1 MEKIGNAQKNSTR
14 AIFFIGGFT
23 AASWAPLV
31 PVLRERLFI
40 EEDLLGMLLLC
51 VGIGSLLTMPI
62 SGALA
67 SRFGC
72 RKVLTVASILMSI
85 MLLLLCKIPN
95 FGLAVVA
102 VLFFGA
108 IMGCIDVSMNI
119 QSVVVEKAVQNKIM
133 SGMHAMYSV
142 GGFFGAGLFG
152 VWVGILKLTPFQST
166 LIAAL
171 IVCAILLKF
180 SSQFISGGGEK
191 GGKLIALPKGILI
204 FVGFIAMI
212 SYLIEGA
219 IMDWGGVFLTITKG
233 FDISVAGVGFAMFS
247 ASMLLM
253 RFVGDSLVEKFGAR
267 FVVLCGCVIA
277 LAGFLF
283 LIFAESQKLLFAGFF
298 LIGSGAANIV
308 PIFFSMLG
316 SQKIM
321 PVNMAIPAVSTLGY
335 LGILMGPAV
344 IGFIAK
350 ATSLYFA
357 FGLLAGLVIIE
368 LLISNYVCK
377 KVVKV

>member
-14 AIFFIGGFT
+14 AIFFISGFL
-23 AASWAPLV
+23 AASWSPLV

-51 VGIGSLLTMPI
+51 VGIGSLLTMPLA
-62 SGALA
+62 GAFV

-72 RKVLTVASILMSI
+72 RKVLTVVAVLAAVNLII
-85 MLLLLCKIPN
+85 LCKIPS
-95 FGLAVVA
+95 FILAVPA
-102 VLFFGA
+102 VIFFGA
-108 IMGCIDVSMNI
+108 VLGCVDVSMNI
-119 QSVVVEKAVQNKIM
+119 QSVVVEKELKHRIM

-166 LIAAL
+166 LIAAA
-171 IVCAILLKF
+171 IAFAILAKF
-180 SSQFISGGGEK
+180 AKNFIATGGG
-191 GGKLIALPKGILI
+191 GGKSDKLIAIPRGIII
-204 FVGFIAMI
+204 FFGVLALI
-212 SYLIEGA
+212 SYLVEGA
-219 IMDWGGVFLTITKG
+219 VMDWGGVFLTITKG

-247 ASMLLM
+247 AAMLVM
-253 RFVGDSLVEKFGAR
+253 RFVGDSLIQQFSAR
-267 FVVLCGCVIA
+267 FVAVGGCVIA
-277 LAGFLF
+277 FAGFLF
-283 LIFAESQKLLFAGFF
+283 LICAESQKLLFAGFF
-298 LIGSGAANIV
+298 LIGAGCANIV

-321 PVNMAIPAVSTLGY
+321 PVNAAVPAVSTLGY

-357 FGLLAGLVIIE
+357 FGLLAGLILIE
-368 LLISNYVCK
+368 LVISNYVCK
-377 KVVKV
+377 KIS